1 MINIHAEV
9 FTRLTDILKV
19 ANSKVETSSV
29 YTNSPSSYPFV
40 SIEQFENSVYEQGAD
55 CCEMENFANIAFE
68 INCMAQ
74 GETRMSEC
82 YKLLEVADNFMKSI
96 GFIRESST
104 PMQDQNETTYRIIS
118 RYSAVVGK
126 DHKTYRR

>member
-1 MINIHAEV
+1 MISIHAEV
-9 FTRLTDILKV
+9 FDRLTQQLVSAFSNVK
-19 ANSKVETSSV
+19 TSSV

-40 SIEQFENSVYEQGAD
+40 SIEQIGSSVYEQGID
-55 CCEMENFANIAFE
+55 CCEIENFANIAFE
-68 INCMAQ
+68 INCWAQ

-82 YKLLEVADNFMKSI
+82 YELLEVADNFMKSI
-96 GFIRESST
+96 GFIRESMT

>member
-1 MINIHAEV
+1 MISIHAEV
-9 FTRLTDILKV
+9 FDRLTQQLVSAFSNVK
-19 ANSKVETSSV
+19 TSSV

-40 SIEQFENSVYEQGAD
+40 SIEQIGSSVYEQGSD
-55 CCEMENFANIAFE
+55 CCEIENFANIAFE

-82 YKLLEVADNFMKSI
+82 YELLEVADSFMKSI

>member
-1 MINIHAEV
+1 MININYEV
-9 FTRLTDILKV
+9 FDRLTSALKS
-19 ANSKVETSSV
+19 ADDRVETSSV

-40 SIEQFENSVYEQGAD
+40 SIEEIENSVYEQGVD

-68 INCMAQ
+68 INCYAQ
-74 GETRMSEC
+74 GNARMSDC
-82 YKLLEVADNFMKSI
+82 YKLLEVCDDFMKSI
-96 GFIRESST
+96 GFMRESIT
-104 PMQDQNETTYRIIS
+104 PMQDQNETTYRIVS